1 MTRLSISGIYK
12 LLFLFTLVI
21 LGATACTPSSTRQLT
36 QWQNGLEVIK
46 SDSVF
51 ISLTAANLSE
61 DMSRILSTKND
72 ELLVLIYEYRDS
84 TTLNAPL
91 FQQAFTVRE
100 KDHTYHLFFEQAK
113 AADSKNLLFLLIEQ
127 DFDRPIE
134 QIDPVVRVQHKDL
147 LAAFKRRDYDQI
159 RRYLGSE
166 DLLGY
171 WMINDFDPDKSITHK
186 IEGVYKLD
194 WYDYTIE
201 IGKR

>member
-1 MTRLSISGIYK
+1 MKYRLICLFAILALAASACISSK
-12 LLFLFTLVI
+12 TVLD
-21 LGATACTPSSTRQLT
+21 SSVDSQI
-36 QWQNGLEVIK
+36 EKPK

-51 ISLTAANLSE
+51 ISFRAANLSE

-72 ELLVLIYEYRDS
+72 ELLVLIYEYQDS
-84 TTLNAPL
+84 TVLEAPL
-91 FQQAFTVRE
+91 FQQAFIVRE
-100 KDHTYHLFFEQAK
+100 KDRVYEYYFEKGKEAEGK
-113 AADSKNLLFLLIEQ
+113 TLLFLMIEQ

-134 QIDPVVRVQHKDL
+134 QIDPVVRVQHEAL
-147 LAAFKRRDYDQI
+147 LAAFKRRDYQQI

-171 WMINDFDPDKSITHK
+171 KLIPDFQPNQPFTFK

-194 WYDYTIE
+194 WYEYEMD